1 MEETNALLREI
12 LIELQTLNGT
22 MAIMQARSQD
32 QMRQAKENVE
42 RMKSNLPAE
51 LKAMVGGALDGL

>member
-42 RMKSNLPAE
+42 RMKSNLPPE
-51 LKAMVGGALDGL
+51 LRAMVGGALDGI

>member
-42 RMKSNLPAE
+42 RMKNNLPAE

>member
-42 RMKSNLPAE
+42 RMKSNLPPE
-51 LKAMVGGALDGL
+51 LRAMVGGALDGL

>member
-1 MEETNALLREI
+1 MEETNALLREV

-42 RMKSNLPAE
+42 RMKSNLPPE
-51 LKAMVGGALDGL
+51 LRAMVGGALDGI